1 MSIIIQGVLTVTP
14 EIKIYTLSTCVYCK
28 RLKKFLNTNGFAFN
42 YVDVDTL
49 TGSEREVVMQEVM
62 MLNPSISFP
71 TVVIN
76 GKVIVGF
83 NETEIRRALGL

>member
-1 MSIIIQGVLTVTP
+1 MIQGVLPVTP

-28 RLKKFLNTNGFAFN
+28 RLKKFFNTNGFDFN

-49 TGSEREVVMQEVM
+49 TGSEREEVMQEVM
-62 MLNPSISFP
+62 MLNPRISFP
-71 TVVIN
+71 TLVIN

-83 NETEIRRALGL
+83 NETEVRRALGL

>member
-28 RLKKFLNTNGFAFN
+28 RLKKFLNTNGFDFN

-49 TGSEREVVMQEVM
+49 TGSEREEVMQEVM
-62 MLNPSISFP
+62 MLNPRISFP

-83 NETEIRRALGL
+83 NETEVRRALGL

>member
-1 MSIIIQGVLTVTP
+1 MQEVSTVTP

-28 RLKKFLNTNGFAFN
+28 RFKKFLKTNGFDFK

-49 TGSEREVVMQEVM
+49 TGSEREDVLQEVM
-62 MLNPSISFP
+62 MLNPGISFP
-71 TVVIN
+71 TAVIN

-83 NETEIRRALGL
+83 NETEVMRALGL

>member
-28 RLKKFLNTNGFAFN
+28 RLKKFLNTNGFDFN

-49 TGSEREVVMQEVM
+49 TGSEREEVMQEVM
-62 MLNPSISFP
+62 MLNPGISFP
-71 TVVIN
+71 TAVIN

-83 NETEIRRALGL
+83 NETEVRRALGL